1 VLAPERRAGTL
12 PAMALLLVF
21 LMGVAN
27 FATHRAVLES
37 GHSILTQIGWL
48 YRSLGGRFSLVVEFG
63 LLVGTMLLVAS
74 GGVWWA
80 WGYLVY
86 TAMNGLS
93 AWLILSGRV

>member
-48 YRSLGGRFSLVVEFG
+48 YRSLGGR
-63 LLVGTMLLVAS
+63 
-74 GGVWWA
+74 
-80 WGYLVY
+80 
-86 TAMNGLS
+86 
-93 AWLILSGRV
+93 